1 MDGTGTD
8 TCQIDAISGEVID
21 KSTEAADDAGSKAA
35 DAADDAG
42 SKAADAAD
50 DVENEAG
57 STAAAGKSSTTGNA

>member
-21 KSTEAADDAGSKAA
+21 KSMEAAEDTGSE
-35 DAADDAG
+35 
-42 SKAADAAD
+42 AADAAD

-57 STAAAGKSSTTGNA
+57 STAAAGKSSATGNA